1 MADKEQVRAP
11 RSERKLEQ
19 RTHSTV
25 SGPASAT
32 HSSLSSDSSELL
44 ESASPKVVE
53 ALRYLVA
60 REQLGDQSSFPARL
74 AVVSAMKGE
83 GVTTVSQTL
92 ASMIAHDLEAKVC
105 WVDLNFSADE
115 SGTTALGERHP
126 RLVDVLTQRCRL
138 DAAFEATSNE
148 RLTFLRAGSAPRSR
162 RPVLARSTMLDDVF
176 EQLDHL
182 FQYVVLDIPAVLTS
196 SESLALLR
204 HARAY
209 LMVVKHAST
218 TIPQVRATAEELRT
232 IPSLGV
238 VLNQFEPHMPKRLQR
253 LFAL

>member
-1 MADKEQVRAP
+1 MSDQDQGRAP
-11 RSERKLEQ
+11 RVDRKAERRL
-19 RTHSTV
+19 HNAAV
-25 SGPASAT
+25 AS
-32 HSSLSSDSSELL
+32 SSRHADSNELL
-44 ESASPKVVE
+44 ESSSPRVVE

-74 AVVSAMKGE
+74 AVVAATSGE

-105 WVDLNFSADE
+105 WVDLNFASDE
-115 SGTTALGERHP
+115 SNAVGGDRHP

-138 DAAFEATSNE
+138 DAAFEATGNE

-162 RPVLARSTMLDDVF
+162 RPVLARSTVLDDVF
-176 EQLDHL
+176 DQLDHL
-182 FQYVVLDIPAVLTS
+182 FQYVVLDIPPVLTS

-209 LMVVKHAST
+209 LMVVRHGTT
-218 TIPQVRATAEELRT
+218 TIPQVRSTAEELRT

>member
-1 MADKEQVRAP
+1 MVEKEQARAP
-11 RSERKLEQ
+11 RTDRKLE
-19 RTHSTV
+19 RRLAHAASPTPVGSTRQ
-25 SGPASAT
+25 
-32 HSSLSSDSSELL
+32 SDGGELL
-44 ESASPKVVE
+44 ESTSPKVVE

-105 WVDLNFSADE
+105 WVDLNFASDE
-115 SGTTALGERHP
+115 SSAASGERHP

-138 DAAFEATSNE
+138 EAALEATPNE

-162 RPVLARSTMLDDVF
+162 RPVLARSTMLDEVF
-176 EQLDHL
+176 EELDHL

-209 LMVVKHAST
+209 LMVVKHGST
-218 TIPQVRATAEELRT
+218 TIPQVRSTAEELRT